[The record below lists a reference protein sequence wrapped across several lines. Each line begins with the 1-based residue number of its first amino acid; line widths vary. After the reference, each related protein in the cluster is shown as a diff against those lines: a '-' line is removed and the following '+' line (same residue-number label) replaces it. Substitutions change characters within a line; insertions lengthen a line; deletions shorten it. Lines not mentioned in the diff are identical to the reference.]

1 VALDVAPYGGVA
13 NNSVSI
19 GGEGGCS
26 HTYHIPP
33 SPPAIPKI
41 RKLRMWIP
49 THCISIRAGPIMKH
63 PRCGFT

>member
-49 THCISIRAGPIMKH
+49 THYISIR
-63 PRCGFT
+63 